1 LESEKSSAVALKG
14 ATLSNKS
21 IMFIIVDL
29 DVAFI
34 IFVNNVNKG
43 IRYHCKFNIYEDKNV

>member
-1 LESEKSSAVALKG
+1 VALNG

-21 IMFIIVDL
+21 IMFLIIDL

-43 IRYHCKFNIYEDKNV
+43 IRYHSKFNIYKDKNV